1 MHRGTN
7 ASRGRGPTSMKDAR
21 VETLFGVRAPRRE
34 SCGTARRI
42 AAPSSEAAT
51 GGPQTE
57 RARPP
62 RAHPS
67 FRRMAFDPGGGL
79 AQIPQPRRAFLA
91 RAIRSS
97 PQIEAAGQ
105 LPLSLPTPSH
115 CRHGTRYLYWRPKFE
130 GTHSNALPWM
140 PAEEG

>member
-1 MHRGTN
+1 
-7 ASRGRGPTSMKDAR
+7 
-21 VETLFGVRAPRRE
+21 
-34 SCGTARRI
+34 
-42 AAPSSEAAT
+42 
-51 GGPQTE
+51 
-57 RARPP
+57 
-62 RAHPS
+62 
-67 FRRMAFDPGGGL
+67 MALDPGGGL

-115 CRHGTRYLYWRPKFE
+115 CRHGTRYLYWRPKFD

-140 PAEEG
+140 PAGEEGCPDLAALDDHRRAPAYRHAPPAGCWRRADVRTTGG